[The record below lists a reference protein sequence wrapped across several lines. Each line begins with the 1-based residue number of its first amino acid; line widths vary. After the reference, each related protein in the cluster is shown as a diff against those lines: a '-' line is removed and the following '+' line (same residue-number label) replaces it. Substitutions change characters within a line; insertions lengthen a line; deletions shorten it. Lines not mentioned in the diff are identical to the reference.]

1 MGLTLRI
8 SGKSIFRNKEIDIN
22 LLMKNCELKYGS
34 RNEFAVLNEG
44 EINNNTFVAY
54 NPNLIGRGIFLD
66 CREINSGKIETSINF
81 PTTETEINDFIGII
95 KEINDQL
102 KKIEILCVEE
112 NKRYKFEELIDGKD
126 RIVEFSLKTLNQGC
140 SKNIDMPLTYTLAM
154 WPLTLTNEQ
163 RKEFSKSKDLK
174 EFEKLLNE
182 KQKIDAYYA
191 KPRIYNN
198 STNNTIVAVYTLTEE
213 CDSIFPVDGND
224 FINLDGIKVD
234 EVLIQFYI
242 FSENRLAEG
251 IYDYGKF
258 INEIMK
264 NNINYFDESHVI
276 VRLLT
281 KNDINEIIEEIK
293 N

>member
-1 MGLTLRI
+1 MRI
-8 SGKSIFRNKEIDIN
+8 SGKSIFKNKEIDIN
-22 LLMKNCELKYGS
+22 SLMKNCELKYGS

-54 NPNLIGRGIFLD
+54 NPNLIGRGIFFD

-81 PTTETEINDFIGII
+81 PTTETEINDFIGVI

-102 KKIEILCVEE
+102 KKIEILRVEE

-140 SKNIDMPLTYTLAM
+140 SKNIDMPLTYTLAI
-154 WPLTLTNEQ
+154 WPLTLTSGQ
-163 RKEFSKSKDLK
+163 RNEFSKSKDLK
-174 EFEKLLNE
+174 EFEKLLNK

-198 STNNTIVAVYTLTEE
+198 STNNTIVAVYNLTEE

-224 FINLDGIKVD
+224 FINLHGIKVD

-251 IYDYGKF
+251 IYDYRKF

-264 NNINYFDESHVI
+264 NDINYFDASHVI
-276 VRLLT
+276 IGTLA
-281 KNDINEIIEEIK
+281 KNDINEIIEKIK